1 MGNSKMIDYDQ
12 YLANL
17 LQEEQG
23 KDFFSKMSKQRQAE
37 MVLAVIFAIV
47 FVLFI
52 GCGILSIVFDLM
64 GWQ

>member
-1 MGNSKMIDYDQ
+1 MIDYDE
-12 YLANL
+12 YLAKL
-17 LQEEQG
+17 LQEEED

-52 GCGILSIVFDLM
+52 GSGILSIVFDLM

>member
-1 MGNSKMIDYDQ
+1 MIDYDE
-12 YLANL
+12 YLAKL
-17 LQEEQG
+17 LQEEED

-37 MVLAVIFAIV
+37 MVLSVIFAIV

-52 GCGILSIVFDLM
+52 GSGILSIVFDLM

>member
-1 MGNSKMIDYDQ
+1 MIDYDE
-12 YLANL
+12 YLAKL
-17 LQEEQG
+17 LQEEED

-37 MVLAVIFAIV
+37 MVLSVIFAIV